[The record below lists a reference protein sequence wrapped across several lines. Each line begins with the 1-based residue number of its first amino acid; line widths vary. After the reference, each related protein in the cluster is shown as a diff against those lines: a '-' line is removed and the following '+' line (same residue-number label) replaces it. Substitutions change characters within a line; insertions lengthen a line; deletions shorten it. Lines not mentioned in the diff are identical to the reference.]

1 MSKFLPYG
9 RQHITDDDVAAVVSV
24 LRGDFLTTGPMVA
37 TFEANIARRVGAKGV
52 SVCSSGTAALHLAV
66 MALSIGERDAVI
78 VPSVTFLATASMV
91 RAVGAEVVFADVDP
105 HTGLLGPTQL
115 EAAIA
120 RGRKIFPQHRLRA
133 AIPVHLAGQTCPLAE
148 LQAIASRHG
157 LAVIEDACHAL
168 GTIVEASDGDSLV
181 GDCRWSDMACF
192 SFHPLKAIA
201 MGEGGAVTCRDPGHL
216 KALNRL
222 RSHGMVREPADFE
235 QRERGFDAAG
245 LPNPWYYEMPEIGFN
260 YRASDILCALGNRQ
274 LDKLDEFVAVRRSLA
289 DHYRRLMLPLANLV
303 TPIRQVPG
311 CRAAWHLFA
320 VQVDFAALGLT
331 RSAVMRALQNRGI
344 GSQVHYIP
352 VHTQPYYRRRYGD
365 ITLPAAEQYYERT
378 LSLPLFVGMTETDVE
393 HVVDSLSEILAQ
405 H

>member
-9 RQHITDDDVAAVVSV
+9 RQHITDDDVAAVIAV

-37 TFEANIARRVGAKGV
+37 MFEANIARRTGATGV

-66 MALSIGERDAVI
+66 MALGIGETDAVI

-105 HTGLLGPTQL
+105 HTGLLGPEQL

-120 RGRKIFPQHRLRA
+120 RGRQIFPQHRLRA
-133 AIPVHLAGQTCPLAE
+133 VIPVHLAGQTCPLAE
-148 LQAIASRHG
+148 LQAIASRQG

-168 GTIVEASDGDSLV
+168 GTVIETPTGDSLV
-181 GDCRWSDMACF
+181 GDCQWSEMTCF
-192 SFHPLKAIA
+192 SFHPVKAIA
-201 MGEGGAVTCRDPGHL
+201 MGEGGAVTCRDPSYL

-222 RSHGMVREPADFE
+222 RNHGMVREPADFE
-235 QRERGFDAAG
+235 LRERGIGSDG
-245 LPNPWYYEMPEIGFN
+245 TVNPWYYEMPEIGFN

-274 LDKLDEFVAVRRSLA
+274 LDKLDEFVETRRRLA
-289 DHYRRLMLPLANLV
+289 DHYRRVMRPLANLAS
-303 TPIRQVPG
+303 PLPQVSN

-320 VQVDFAALGLT
+320 VQANFPALGLS
-331 RSAVMRALQNRGI
+331 RGAVMRALQARGV

-352 VHTQPYYRRRYGD
+352 VHSQPYYRRRYGVID
-365 ITLPAAEQYYERT
+365 LPGAEHYYERT
-378 LSLPLFVGMTETDVE
+378 LSLPLFVGMTEADVE
-393 HVVDSLSEILAQ
+393 QVVTILSEVLASP
-405 H
+405 